1 MESNDLKIFHK
12 VAQLGS
18 ISRAA
23 EQLGYVQS
31 NITLRIKALEKEL
44 ATPLFLRTNR
54 GVQLL
59 PKGELLFEY
68 AEKILALLTE
78 ASSVLSERQPELKIG
93 ATPSITTG
101 YLSSLMAA
109 VPLNLSVY
117 TRPPDEL
124 ISLLIHDDLDAILLN
139 RPFEAKE
146 LKTIFSYNEIIG
158 WLTTNDLASSQ
169 DIANYPI
176 LVNRDKSCP
185 YRKATLDFLKQKG
198 IENYKLIEYD
208 ILEPIL
214 TAIENGLG
222 IAILP
227 IRLKTETMIC
237 ATNISTEL
245 EPIKISLY
253 IKGNKPKTSAEIE
266 EFIQYAFPENHTT
279 QRNI

>member
-44 ATPLFLRTNR
+44 AVPLFLRTNR

-68 AEKILALLTE
+68 AEKILGLLTE
-78 ASSVLSERQPELKIG
+78 ASSVVSDRQPELKIG

-101 YLSSLMAA
+101 YLSSLIAFA
-109 VPLNLSVY
+109 PLNLSVY
-117 TRPPDEL
+117 TRSPDEL
-124 ISLLIHDDLDAILLN
+124 TSLLLHEELDAILLN
-139 RPFEAKE
+139 RPLEEREIKS
-146 LKTIFSYNEIIG
+146 IFSYNERIG
-158 WLTTNDLASSQ
+158 WLTTNDVVSRQ
-169 DIANYPI
+169 NIANYPI

-185 YRKATLDFLKQKG
+185 YRRATLEFLKKNV
-198 IENYKLIEYD
+198 IRDYKLVEYD

-214 TAIENGLG
+214 TAIENGFG

-227 IRLKTETMIC
+227 IRLKTETMNL
-237 ATNISTEL
+237 AADISAEL
-245 EPIKISLY
+245 KPIKISLY
-253 IKGNKPKTSAEIE
+253 TKTNRPQISMKIQ
-266 EFIQYAFPENHTT
+266 EFIHYVFPENHT
-279 QRNI
+279 NILP